1 MNEGY
6 LGPGNI
12 MCLIFW
18 EHFKRVTSIY
28 IKGTGSSGYR
38 TIKYSIVKSSGYF
51 RLYITSR

>member
-51 RLYITSR
+51 RLYVTSR